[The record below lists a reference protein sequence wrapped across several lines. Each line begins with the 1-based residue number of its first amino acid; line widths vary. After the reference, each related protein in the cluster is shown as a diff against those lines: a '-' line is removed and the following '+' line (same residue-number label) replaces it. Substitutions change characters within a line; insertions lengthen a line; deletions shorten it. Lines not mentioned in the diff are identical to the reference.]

1 MRIIRFF
8 YKKKIYW
15 GAIDNNSI
23 RLFKANPL
31 KNPTLSNRSLPLN
44 AVRFLPPVEPSKV
57 ILVGLN
63 YKDHAKELLMRL
75 PKEPLIFL
83 KPPSAL
89 VAHGEPILYPRG
101 VNRLDYEAELAI
113 VIKKEGRNIPQKQ
126 VEKYIFGYTCL
137 NDVTARDIQKRDV
150 QWTRS
155 KSFDSFCPVGPWVQ
169 TRLQFPVRV
178 RSYLNDSLRQD
189 SSTDNFIFSIPYLVS
204 FISRSMSLYPGDII
218 STGTPVGVGPMSP
231 SDTVEV
237 EVEGVGRLRNPVSRR
252 AW

>member
-8 YKKKIYW
+8 YKKRIYW
-15 GAIDNNSI
+15 GAVDNNSI
-23 RLFKANPL
+23 RLFEANPL
-31 KNPTLSNRSLPLN
+31 KNSALLNRSLPLN
-44 AVRFLPPVEPSKV
+44 AVRFLPPVEPSKI

-63 YKDHAKELLMRL
+63 YKDHAKELSMRL

-83 KPPSAL
+83 KAPSSL

-101 VNRLDYEAELAI
+101 VNMLDYEAELAI
-113 VIKKEGRNIPQKQ
+113 VIKKEGRNIPQQQ
-126 VEKYIFGYTCL
+126 VEKYILGYTCL

-218 STGTPVGVGPMSP
+218 STGTPVGVGPLSP
-231 SDTVEV
+231 ADTVEI
-237 EVEGVGRLRNPVSRR
+237 EIEGVGKLRNPVARR